1 MAVTVA
7 RVHTH
12 TRTHTHF
19 NLINEEK
26 GVNMKKQNAITLVS
40 LIITVV
46 IMLIIASVS
55 IGAIRDSK
63 IIEYAINAKSSYQI
77 LQDTEKRM
85 LEYYNASLSG
95 TADKWTQEGITLTK
109 LNSDGTETKLK
120 IGDYISYDA
129 GDYTHTPIVENGAG
143 IARGSN
149 SSSTEIVLETGK
161 IKTEN
166 LIWRVFG
173 VNSKG
178 ELELISAEPT
188 TQTLYLANDEG
199 YLNAVDNLNTFCD
212 DLYGNGK
219 YSTGARSLNAEDLNK
234 LTNFDPK
241 TYDGYGNKWTYKYP
255 TDEEAN
261 NPPVS
266 GLTKGMWY
274 KVEKADGTL
283 ITDWTNVVDDTQ
295 YGISYQ
301 DFRLPNETKAI
312 SSNNPGT
319 QEVINTYYKYLID
332 DNLKTKGEF
341 SLEEAN
347 EICNMILCG
356 ENKGK
361 YIEQWLSSTWT
372 SPRTNYMDFEIN
384 YITSY
389 GFLSG
394 SFVYSSHSDY
404 QGGTNKRVR
413 PIVSISSK
421 TIISGTGENLGI
433 LENMWNIT

>member
-1 MAVTVA
+1 
-7 RVHTH
+7 
-12 TRTHTHF
+12 
-19 NLINEEK
+19 
-26 GVNMKKQNAITLVS
+26 MKKQNAITLVS

-63 IIEYAINAKSSYQI
+63 IIEYAINGKSSYQI
-77 LQDTEKRM
+77 LQDTKKKM

-95 TADKWTQEGITLTK
+95 TADKWKQDGITLTK
-109 LNSDGTETKLK
+109 LNSDGTETQLK
-120 IGDYISYDA
+120 IGDYVSYDA
-129 GDYTHTPIVENGAG
+129 GNYTHTPIVENGAG
-143 IARGSN
+143 VKLING
-149 SSSTEIVLETGK
+149 VLTQEEV
-161 IKTEN
+161 KTETLN
-166 LIWRVFG
+166 WRVFG
-173 VNSKG
+173 LNSKG

-283 ITDWTNVVDDTQ
+283 ITDWTNVVDDTK
-295 YGISYQ
+295 YQ
-301 DFRLPNETKAI
+301 DFRLPNETEAI
-312 SSNNPGT
+312 SSKNPGT

-332 DNLKTKGEF
+332 DNLKTKGGF
-341 SLEEAN
+341 SLEEAKMIS
-347 EICNMILCG
+347 EMILCG
-356 ENKGK
+356 TTKNE
-361 YIEQWLSSTWT
+361 YTEQWLSSTWT

-404 QGGTNKRVR
+404 QGRTNKRVR

-421 TIISGTGENLGI
+421 TIISGTGENLGS

>member
-1 MAVTVA
+1 
-7 RVHTH
+7 
-12 TRTHTHF
+12 
-19 NLINEEK
+19 
-26 GVNMKKQNAITLVS
+26 MKEQKAITIIS
-40 LIITVV
+40 LIIT
-46 IMLIIASVS
+46 IIILLIIISVT
-55 IGAIRDSK
+55 IGTIKKNK
-63 IIEYAINAKSSYQI
+63 IIEHAQSSKNIYQI
-77 LQDTEKRM
+77 AQNKENGM
-85 LEYYNASLSG
+85 LEYYDAYILG
-95 TADKWTQEGITLTK
+95 TADKWIQEGITLTK
-109 LNSDGTETKLK
+109 INSDGTKTQLK
-120 IGDYISYDA
+120 IGDYVSYNA
-129 GDYTHTPIVENGAG
+129 GNYTHTPIVENGVG
-143 IARGSN
+143 INLANG
-149 SSSTEIVLETGK
+149 VLTQEEV
-161 IKTEN
+161 KTEALN
-166 LIWRVFG
+166 WRVFG

-301 DFRLPNETKAI
+301 DFRSPNETKAI
-312 SSNNPGT
+312 SNTNPGT
-319 QEVINTYYKYLID
+319 QEVIDTYYTYFID
-332 DNLKTKGEF
+332 DNIRLKGGF
-341 SLEEAN
+341 SLEEAQ
-347 EICNMILCG
+347 EINKMILCG
-356 ENKGK
+356 TEKNK
-361 YIEQWLSSTWT
+361 YTEQWLSSIRT
-372 SPRTNYMDFEIN
+372 SSRTNYMDFQIN
-384 YITSY
+384 YITSF
-389 GFLSG
+389 GIIG
-394 SFVYSSHSDY
+394 GCFVYSSHSNY
-404 QGGTNKRVR
+404 KGGTNKRVR

-421 TIISGTGENLGI
+421 AVISGTGENLGNS
-433 LENMWNIT
+433 ENMWNITQI